1 VHFSAPRREDPLIT
15 VSEPTLSTAAFAS
28 GPESPNWLAAL
39 SLAGGTFVLVTSE
52 FLPPSLLSPMAHD
65 LGVSQGA
72 AGQAVTA
79 TAVMGALVAP
89 SIALIA
95 KQMDRRLL
103 MWGLCTLLVISN
115 ATACTALNIWMLL
128 VARVLLGV
136 ALAGFWSMA
145 ASLASRLA
153 PPDSV
158 AGVMS
163 LILSGASIATVCAA
177 PVGAMIGNIWSWRMA
192 FALAGLLG
200 TLALCAQIVCLPKLV
215 PTTPT
220 SMATLVEV
228 SQRPRVRF
236 GLVIVLL
243 IAAGHFAAFTYLRPY
258 LEQVSH
264 YSVERISALFL
275 TFGIAGF
282 VGNILGG
289 IAVNRSLPATV
300 AGAPIMLGLSAIALS
315 MFGLSWPMSVVTVAS
330 WGVGFGAVPIG
341 LQTWMARAAPDH
353 LESVGGLFIAMF
365 QFAIA
370 VGSIFGGLLIDHAG
384 ARSAVAFGGSSTLA
398 AGALVWR
405 QWKKQISCTH
415 CV

>member
-1 VHFSAPRREDPLIT
+1 
-15 VSEPTLSTAAFAS
+15 
-28 GPESPNWLAAL
+28 
-39 SLAGGTFVLVTSE
+39 
-52 FLPPSLLSPMAHD
+52 M
-65 LGVSQGA
+65 
-72 AGQAVTA
+72 
-79 TAVMGALVAP
+79 
-89 SIALIA
+89 
-95 KQMDRRLL
+95 
-103 MWGLCTLLVISN
+103 
-115 ATACTALNIWMLL
+115 
-128 VARVLLGV
+128 
-136 ALAGFWSMA
+136 
-145 ASLASRLA
+145 
-153 PPDSV
+153 
-158 AGVMS
+158 
-163 LILSGASIATVCAA
+163 
-177 PVGAMIGNIWSWRMA
+177 
-192 FALAGLLG
+192 
-200 TLALCAQIVCLPKLV
+200 
-215 PTTPT
+215 
-220 SMATLVEV
+220 
-228 SQRPRVRF
+228 
-236 GLVIVLL
+236 
-243 IAAGHFAAFTYLRPY
+243 AAGHFAAFTYLRPY